1 MVRIARHLRQTVL
14 LLRSLRRPP
23 LPTLPLLRR
32 RRCQLPVQGPRAL
45 CMLVARL
52 LLRVVVAL
60 AGVLAQRPHLTTL
73 AREVLMSL
81 LAVTRVMAPATTEI
95 VVDASLP
102 PVTLPM
108 AVGAAEALAVAAQV
122 VQVALGAPMGAEA
135 RFPGNGTISIGS
147 CSRQKRW

>member
-14 LLRSLRRPP
+14 LLRPLRRPP
-23 LPTLPLLRR
+23 LPTLPLPRR
-32 RRCQLPVQGPRAL
+32 RRRQHPVQDLRAL
-45 CMLVARL
+45 CLVVARL

-73 AREVLMSL
+73 ASEVLASL
-81 LAVTRVMAPATTEI
+81 LAATRVVMMVPVTMK
-95 VVDASLP
+95 VVANASLP

-122 VQVALGAPMGAEA
+122 DLVALGAPMGEEA
-135 RFPGNGTISIGS
+135 RFLGNGTISIGS
-147 CSRQKRW
+147 F